1 MKLTDF
7 RTKPPGKVGVK
18 AKNEIEIDFDVG
30 LALRGV
36 TIDPPN
42 AANLRACEFS
52 NPRAAFS
59 MVYRAYDPP
68 AR

>member
-1 MKLTDF
+1 VKLTDF

-42 AANLRACEFS
+42 AANLRACEFTPPS
-52 NPRAAFS
+52 RWSIELMTLPRGK
-59 MVYRAYDPP
+59 
-68 AR
+68 